1 MSDTINLAGKNIIVD
16 SVDATDGGSP
26 DLLSMRL
33 AIQQARSV
41 NAGGISKS
49 QNKEIYSSIEDL
61 NESVD
66 ATIATLS
73 KIGAIKTT
81 GFNGKIDVFAY
92 NPTKPYDA
100 SYSSDY
106 YVSMGY
112 VIRDGVILP
121 VAMPT
126 KYKTFTPATKEGVW
140 AICIYKENIADEVYL
155 PIIACPYANGTAMKW
170 YAIDSQGTTYDWSS
184 TDVALKSLLVIGSFD
199 YTALD
204 GVYNLFVIQGGQS
217 PQNFL
222 NYQFLDIMG
231 KAVDGGRTDFSNWA
245 TAMKV
250 DQIFERL
257 AVLEL
262 FVSNLYT
269 RNLTVGTP
277 GSGFSFQ
284 ALSDDG
290 NGNKV
295 FDVRYNSSSLFHV
308 VVSGANAG
316 KIYFGSGFWYD
327 PSDSAIHST
336 DDNVVINSAGEI
348 TAKGASILGNSSFK
362 GSFDCTAI
370 KTAIASPYVQAS
382 ATTTVINKT
391 QGRNLAGTIRGLA
404 LGTGKIPARISGV
417 TSAVAYVDYQYTE
430 SSAGSIY
437 KVNFYNSSYTL
448 LDIRNI
454 LSCTSSGNHSD
465 NYSICYYS
473 PNIGSERYTYANSSF
488 TVEFMAG
495 GNTLLLDIP
504 SSATGL
510 TSGMVYRDGSSLK
523 VVP

>member
-1 MSDTINLAGKNIIVD
+1 MSNTRNLAGNNLIVD
-16 SVDATDGGSP
+16 SVETTDGSSQ

-41 NAGGISKS
+41 NASGLSKS
-49 QNKEIYSSIEDL
+49 QNKEVYDSIEEL
-61 NESVD
+61 NDSVD
-66 ATIATLS
+66 ATIATLA
-73 KIGAIKTT
+73 KIGAIKTS

-262 FVSNLYT
+262 FVNNLYA
-269 RNLTVGTP
+269 RNLNVGTY
-277 GSGFSFQ
+277 GTGFSFR
-284 ALSDDG
+284 ALTDD
-290 NGNKV
+290 NTSQHNKV
-295 FDVRYNSSSLFHV
+295 FDVSYNGTSLFRV
-308 VVSGANAG
+308 DISTG

-336 DDNVVINSAGEI
+336 SNNIVIASNGTMSAQNATISGNLTATTFAFGNVTMKWGYFHIPKNESFPYI
-348 TAKGASILGNSSFK
+348 SILRIDLAETYGVSWGDMVTVQYAGLDEEPLAYNSFSLILN
-362 GSFDCTAI
+362 DTARTVSETSTLVDTNGI
-370 KTAIASPYVQAS
+370 NITYCRGANNITLGLQVS
-382 ATTTVINKT
+382 ATK
-391 QGRNLAGTIRGLA
+391 
-404 LGTGKIPARISGV
+404 
-417 TSAVAYVDYQYTE
+417 DTE
-430 SSAGSIY
+430 VFIQAFHQ
-437 KVNFYNSSYTL
+437 N
-448 LDIRNI
+448 
-454 LSCTSSGNHSD
+454 
-465 NYSICYYS
+465 
-473 PNIGSERYTYANSSF
+473 
-488 TVEFMAG
+488 
-495 GNTLLLDIP
+495 
-504 SSATGL
+504 
-510 TSGMVYRDGSSLK
+510 
-523 VVP
+523 